1 MPEKI
6 LLIDDEPDLLG
17 ILDRFFTRQGYL
29 VHTADCGEAGW
40 KCIAETMYDLV
51 ISDLAMENLNGI
63 ELLNRIRTI
72 DTNLPFIIMTGA
84 GSIESA
90 VDAIKLG
97 AYHYITKP
105 FKPRDLGFLAKRA
118 IEYGQL
124 HRKLESYQKKDSEEE
139 TTDTMVIGSNKV
151 IQEMMV
157 TIEKISKSDASVL
170 ILGETGTGK
179 SLYAKR
185 IHEASNRADK
195 PFYIIDCGALVEQLL
210 ESELFGHVKGAFTG
224 AFRAKRGLL
233 EEAQGGTIF
242 LDEIAELSPSTQAK
256 LLRAVK
262 EHEIRP
268 VGGNSPINIDV
279 RFLAA
284 TNRNLDKEVSRGEF
298 REDLYYRLAVIPLH
312 LPPLRERKEDL
323 VLFLDHFIRRANAK
337 YHKNVHDLAFGAMQ
351 TMMDLP
357 WKGNIRELENVIERA
372 VLLAD
377 GNTITMND
385 IFTNS
390 VAPADQLPASS
401 GEPVTLRKVVEQ
413 AEVKAIHQALSI
425 TEGNRTQA
433 AKVLGIARRTL
444 YDKIEAY
451 NI

>member
-1 MPEKI
+1 MSEKI
-6 LLIDDEPDLLG
+6 LIVDDEPDMLG
-17 ILDRFFTRQGYL
+17 VLERFFSRQGYM
-29 VHTADCGEAGW
+29 VNTADCGEGGW
-40 KCIAETMYDLV
+40 KAISETMYDLV
-51 ISDLAMENLNGI
+51 ISDLAMKELGGF
-63 ELLNRIRTI
+63 ELLKRVRTI

-105 FKPRDLGFLAKRA
+105 FKTRDLGFLAKRA

-124 HRKLESYQKKDSEEE
+124 HRKLESYQEKDSEEE

-185 IHEASNRADK
+185 IHEASSRADK
-195 PFYIIDCGALVEQLL
+195 PFYTIDCSALVEQLL

-224 AFRAKRGLL
+224 AIRAKRGLL

-256 LLRAVK
+256 LLRAVQ
-262 EHEIRP
+262 EREIKP

-279 RFLAA
+279 RFIAA
-284 TNRNLDKEVSRGEF
+284 TSRNLEKGIEGGEF

-323 VLFLDHFIRRANAK
+323 VLFLDHFIRRSNVR
-337 YHKNVHDLAFGAMQ
+337 YHKNVTDLAYGAMQ
-351 TMMDLP
+351 TMMDSH

-385 IFTNS
+385 IFTNT
-390 VAPADQLPASS
+390 VATANHQPTSSS
-401 GEPVTLRKVVEQ
+401 GPVTLRKVVEQ

-451 NI
+451 DM